1 MLLIFV
7 SRPTQ
12 SGCKFLVFSV
22 TSFTSSASSTS
33 FPCLSG
39 QFLTAHFL
47 YHALK
52 SRGLPIRTIS

>member
-1 MLLIFV
+1 MLLILV

-12 SGCKFLVFSV
+12 SRRKLRSFLCFIRFLCVLNFI
-22 TSFTSSASSTS
+22 
-33 FPCLSG
+33 PCPG
-39 QFLTAHFL
+39 DQFLTAHFL